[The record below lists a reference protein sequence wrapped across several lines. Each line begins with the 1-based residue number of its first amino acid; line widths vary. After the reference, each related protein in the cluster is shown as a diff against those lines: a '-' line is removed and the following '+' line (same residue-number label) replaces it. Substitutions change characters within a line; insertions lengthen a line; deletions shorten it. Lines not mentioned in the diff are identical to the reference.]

1 MANTYKAIATTT
13 VGAGGAANIEFT
25 SIPGSY
31 TDLIVLYSLRS
42 NRNSTI
48 DQIKF
53 EFNGVTT
60 NLSSLTLYSDGSGRS
75 SDSVA
80 SLLIGW
86 GLPGDTATA
95 NTFGNGYI
103 YIPNYAGSN
112 YKSASIDGV
121 DENKA
126 IGVNSAQAGFS
137 AGLWSNISAI
147 TSIKMLLNVGTLFKQ
162 HSTATLYGIKNS

>member
-1 MANTYKAIATTT
+1 VANTYKAISTAT
-13 VGAGGAANIEFT
+13 VGSGGAANIEFT

-31 TDLIVLYSLRS
+31 TDLIVFYSLRS

-60 NLSSLTLYSDGSGRS
+60 SLSSLTLYSDGSGRS
-75 SDSVA
+75 SDSIA
-80 SLLIGW
+80 SLLIGF

-112 YKSASIDGV
+112 YKSVSIDGV

-126 IGVNSAQAGFS
+126 TGVNSAQAGFS
-137 AGLWSNISAI
+137 AGLWSNTSGI
-147 TSIKMLLNVGTLFKQ
+147 TNIKMLLNNGTLFKQ